1 MENEELNTELHE
13 RWGSVGEKYRDK
25 NINVFS
31 EEYKNMNAELPSRW
45 KSTVPKETTKQ
56 ASLGVANLNDE
67 YAESKDAKH
76 FDELNYDAVD
86 LLRSDK
92 QSIQS
97 IKENEDI
104 GDAAIRMS
112 EKYLGRENIN
122 REDAIDLVL
131 EHFNKFDVNEMV
143 AAQDL
148 GYVSGLVTDMNE
160 AEQAGRSE
168 DFDDKVQQLNDYRLL
183 FTAKNSLPF
192 FFQKGGRGITAVG
205 DVLEGIIQA
214 PSTWIG
220 LLLPVAGK
228 AGAMGSAQAA
238 KFGVTKLLQQVGKR
252 PILTAVGVEAGAGLA
267 QDVAAQKVE
276 IETALK
282 DDYSLVRT
290 GAVTAISGLAPAALI
305 PLTTKG
311 AVISYAERNT
321 GDLVKLSKEAIQE
334 RMDAATKEAEK
345 LLEGAKVTKSVKE
358 DAENVAEQLKIL
370 DPEAVKRGD
379 LEFRAVAEKE
389 GVEGPLK
396 ITVSAESYKSVQAA
410 LVEIAQK
417 AGKVEPKLN
426 TKTGKLEK
434 ERISETVARAIRK
447 IKTTDPKT
455 GKTLKQELDGDEASK
470 AVNDFFF
477 PLMKKYNL
485 TQGNISDMFLA
496 DMSEAGRQLAVGSAI
511 KKQLKDALTD
521 VSQYDYFGFAK
532 ARQQALKELD
542 DTAKNKNV
550 RDYYQNTVSAKTGEI
565 IKELDAARLAFM
577 TSQPATT
584 ARNIAG
590 SAIRLP
596 MDALVRS
603 VDTTLQK
610 ITGVERLTPN
620 SDAWAMFGGFL
631 NSAETNAVVALMKA
645 DFAGQTDRVLRPL
658 IDMADATKTQSKIK
672 GLSTAARAVNILN
685 TISDNWFKKVALT
698 GTLKRELNNIAT
710 IINPKTKEEAL
721 EYFEKFLVKT
731 TGPDGKLIVGGE
743 KGLKDYYKLIGVD
756 DTNPE
761 AWKSIFRK
769 EDFNLA
775 NIIQKGRFHDVFGK
789 TKEGRDAVQKA
800 VEEALYFTYQRS
812 PDNPLAKSFING
824 VHSLPFLATS
834 LAPFPRFMVNAMRFT
849 YEHSPA
855 MLMFDKKA
863 KAQLMALAGSKSAKE
878 VTEGY
883 TELSK
888 SLVGTSVLMASTA
901 FRMSEFAGENWY
913 EGKTADGRTY
923 DLRPFFPLAPYLFFA
938 DLIARKMEGNPVTPE
953 SASKLIQTT
962 LSTVTGMQAFKTGF
976 GLYTFESSIA
986 DIEEGNFQG
995 MGKLSTEWAANVA
1008 ETFTIPL
1015 SFGQDAYSTF
1025 FAPDD
1030 VRILKTLDSP
1040 NLFSLFINKS
1050 TKRLPWN
1057 NYIHDFMDET
1067 FENYEKPLDLTSPF
1081 TTEKIRRPGAIQK
1094 QYSGLMFR
1102 ERKNLV
1108 QKEFIR
1114 LRIPPNKLALRTRD
1128 PKYNNLLNFLSA
1140 EFAVGP
1146 LHELMTSERYLK
1158 HSGDT
1163 QTQRQMIEHII
1174 VKEFHPQKR
1183 YIMENLERGG
1193 ESSKIVSFFK
1203 FNQLPEYEKTVA
1215 KNTYHEMINPKT
1227 NEPYG
1232 IPENDKYDYEILYDL
1247 GNIAKKA
1254 YIE

>member
-31 EEYKNMNAELPSRW
+31 EEYRNMNAELPSRW
-45 KSTVPKETTKQ
+45 KSTAPKETTQ
-56 ASLGVANLNDE
+56 QVGLGVADLNDE

-168 DFDDKVQQLNDYRLL
+168 DFEDKVQQLNDYRLL

-321 GDLVKLSKEAIQE
+321 GDLVKLSKEAIQK
-334 RMDAATKEAEK
+334 RIDDANKEAETF
-345 LLEGAKVTKSVKE
+345 LEGTKTTKSVKE
-358 DAENVAEQLKIL
+358 DAEKVAKQLKIL
-370 DPEAVKRGD
+370 DPDAVKRGD
-379 LEFRAVAEKE
+379 LEFRAIAETE
-389 GVEGPLK
+389 GVEGPLR
-396 ITVSAESYKSVQAA
+396 ISVSADSYKSVQAA

-417 AGKVEPKLN
+417 AGKVKPKLN
-426 TKTGKLEK
+426 PKTGKVEE

-455 GKTLKQELDGDEASK
+455 GKTLKQELDGDEAAK

-485 TQGNISDMFLA
+485 TQGNLSDMFLA

-542 DTAKNKNV
+542 DSAKNKNV

-603 VDTTLQK
+603 IDTSLQK
-610 ITGVERLTPN
+610 LTGVERLTPN

-710 IINPKTKEEAL
+710 II
-721 EYFEKFLVKT
+721 
-731 TGPDGKLIVGGE
+731 
-743 KGLKDYYKLIGVD
+743 
-756 DTNPE
+756 
-761 AWKSIFRK
+761 
-769 EDFNLA
+769 
-775 NIIQKGRFHDVFGK
+775 
-789 TKEGRDAVQKA
+789 
-800 VEEALYFTYQRS
+800 
-812 PDNPLAKSFING
+812 
-824 VHSLPFLATS
+824 
-834 LAPFPRFMVNAMRFT
+834 
-849 YEHSPA
+849 
-855 MLMFDKKA
+855 
-863 KAQLMALAGSKSAKE
+863 
-878 VTEGY
+878 
-883 TELSK
+883 
-888 SLVGTSVLMASTA
+888 
-901 FRMSEFAGENWY
+901 
-913 EGKTADGRTY
+913 
-923 DLRPFFPLAPYLFFA
+923 
-938 DLIARKMEGNPVTPE
+938 
-953 SASKLIQTT
+953 
-962 LSTVTGMQAFKTGF
+962 
-976 GLYTFESSIA
+976 
-986 DIEEGNFQG
+986 
-995 MGKLSTEWAANVA
+995 
-1008 ETFTIPL
+1008 
-1015 SFGQDAYSTF
+1015 
-1025 FAPDD
+1025 
-1030 VRILKTLDSP
+1030 
-1040 NLFSLFINKS
+1040 
-1050 TKRLPWN
+1050 
-1057 NYIHDFMDET
+1057 
-1067 FENYEKPLDLTSPF
+1067 KP
-1081 TTEKIRRPGAIQK
+1081 
-1094 QYSGLMFR
+1094 
-1102 ERKNLV
+1102 
-1108 QKEFIR
+1108 
-1114 LRIPPNKLALRTRD
+1114 
-1128 PKYNNLLNFLSA
+1128 
-1140 EFAVGP
+1140 
-1146 LHELMTSERYLK
+1146 
-1158 HSGDT
+1158 
-1163 QTQRQMIEHII
+1163 
-1174 VKEFHPQKR
+1174 
-1183 YIMENLERGG
+1183 
-1193 ESSKIVSFFK
+1193 
-1203 FNQLPEYEKTVA
+1203 
-1215 KNTYHEMINPKT
+1215 
-1227 NEPYG
+1227 
-1232 IPENDKYDYEILYDL
+1232 
-1247 GNIAKKA
+1247 
-1254 YIE
+1254 

>member
-31 EEYKNMNAELPSRW
+31 EEYRNMNAELPSRW
-45 KSTVPKETTKQ
+45 KSTAPKETTQ
-56 ASLGVANLNDE
+56 QVGLGVADLNDE

-168 DFDDKVQQLNDYRLL
+168 DFEDKVQQLNDYRLL

-321 GDLVKLSKEAIQE
+321 GDLVNLSKEAIQK
-334 RMDAATKEAEK
+334 RIDDANKEAETF
-345 LLEGAKVTKSVKE
+345 LEGTKVTKSVKE
-358 DAENVAEQLKIL
+358 DAEKVAKQLKIL
-370 DPEAVKRGD
+370 DPDAVKRGD
-379 LEFRAVAEKE
+379 LEFRAIAETE
-389 GVEGPLK
+389 GVEGPLR
-396 ITVSAESYKSVQAA
+396 ISVSADSYKSVQAA

-417 AGKVEPKLN
+417 AGKVKPKLN
-426 TKTGKLEK
+426 PKTGKVEE

-455 GKTLKQELDGDEASK
+455 GKTLKQELDGDEAAK

-485 TQGNISDMFLA
+485 TQGNLSDMFLA

-542 DTAKNKNV
+542 DSAKNKNV

-565 IKELDAARLAFM
+565 IKEL
-577 TSQPATT
+577 
-584 ARNIAG
+584 
-590 SAIRLP
+590 
-596 MDALVRS
+596 
-603 VDTTLQK
+603 
-610 ITGVERLTPN
+610 
-620 SDAWAMFGGFL
+620 
-631 NSAETNAVVALMKA
+631 
-645 DFAGQTDRVLRPL
+645 
-658 IDMADATKTQSKIK
+658 
-672 GLSTAARAVNILN
+672 
-685 TISDNWFKKVALT
+685 
-698 GTLKRELNNIAT
+698 
-710 IINPKTKEEAL
+710 
-721 EYFEKFLVKT
+721 
-731 TGPDGKLIVGGE
+731 
-743 KGLKDYYKLIGVD
+743 
-756 DTNPE
+756 
-761 AWKSIFRK
+761 
-769 EDFNLA
+769 
-775 NIIQKGRFHDVFGK
+775 
-789 TKEGRDAVQKA
+789 
-800 VEEALYFTYQRS
+800 
-812 PDNPLAKSFING
+812 
-824 VHSLPFLATS
+824 
-834 LAPFPRFMVNAMRFT
+834 
-849 YEHSPA
+849 
-855 MLMFDKKA
+855 
-863 KAQLMALAGSKSAKE
+863 
-878 VTEGY
+878 
-883 TELSK
+883 
-888 SLVGTSVLMASTA
+888 
-901 FRMSEFAGENWY
+901 
-913 EGKTADGRTY
+913 
-923 DLRPFFPLAPYLFFA
+923 
-938 DLIARKMEGNPVTPE
+938 
-953 SASKLIQTT
+953 
-962 LSTVTGMQAFKTGF
+962 
-976 GLYTFESSIA
+976 
-986 DIEEGNFQG
+986 
-995 MGKLSTEWAANVA
+995 
-1008 ETFTIPL
+1008 
-1015 SFGQDAYSTF
+1015 
-1025 FAPDD
+1025 
-1030 VRILKTLDSP
+1030 
-1040 NLFSLFINKS
+1040 
-1050 TKRLPWN
+1050 
-1057 NYIHDFMDET
+1057 
-1067 FENYEKPLDLTSPF
+1067 
-1081 TTEKIRRPGAIQK
+1081 
-1094 QYSGLMFR
+1094 
-1102 ERKNLV
+1102 
-1108 QKEFIR
+1108 
-1114 LRIPPNKLALRTRD
+1114 
-1128 PKYNNLLNFLSA
+1128 
-1140 EFAVGP
+1140 
-1146 LHELMTSERYLK
+1146 
-1158 HSGDT
+1158 
-1163 QTQRQMIEHII
+1163 
-1174 VKEFHPQKR
+1174 
-1183 YIMENLERGG
+1183 
-1193 ESSKIVSFFK
+1193 
-1203 FNQLPEYEKTVA
+1203 
-1215 KNTYHEMINPKT
+1215 
-1227 NEPYG
+1227 
-1232 IPENDKYDYEILYDL
+1232 
-1247 GNIAKKA
+1247 
-1254 YIE
+1254 